1 MKYKLKVE
9 AITDVGIKKNINEDD
24 YIYRI
29 AEVENYYAGVFAVAD
44 GVGGLEKGDYASTTA
59 SEEIDN
65 WWNNEF
71 KNNYNDYEFLIDTLK
86 NVFLNVNDKLMNL
99 YKTQNIKTAT
109 TLSLLFIY
117 KNKYTII
124 HIGDSRIYKYKRFI
138 KTKLS
143 QLTKDQICIIEKN
156 INGTIY
162 KKSFLKDYLGV
173 NDKCEYIIDYGEIKN
188 KDIFFL
194 CSDGVYKTI
203 KDEEI
208 KNVILKSENDL
219 KSICKNLTEKA
230 KQNLETD
237 NITAISIKITK

>member
-1 MKYKLKVE
+1 MKYRLKVE

-99 YKTQNIKTAT
+99 Y
-109 TLSLLFIY
+109 
-117 KNKYTII
+117 
-124 HIGDSRIYKYKRFI
+124 R
-138 KTKLS
+138 
-143 QLTKDQICIIEKN
+143 
-156 INGTIY
+156 
-162 KKSFLKDYLGV
+162 
-173 NDKCEYIIDYGEIKN
+173 
-188 KDIFFL
+188 
-194 CSDGVYKTI
+194 
-203 KDEEI
+203 
-208 KNVILKSENDL
+208 
-219 KSICKNLTEKA
+219 NL
-230 KQNLETD
+230 
-237 NITAISIKITK
+237 I